1 MIAILGFPASPDA
14 RHRKLDVSIDK
25 KDSPRRRIF
34 ALANLSLTKRR
45 HRNRGVVGLRAVEEM

>member
-34 ALANLSLTKRR
+34 ALANLSLT
-45 HRNRGVVGLRAVEEM
+45 